1 MEPRFSSQK
10 ITNQKN
16 FSIDISELLSFYE
29 TLAADEKNEQ
39 LLDWALY
46 GLVSQLNIP
55 SDKASDIL
63 QNDLPM
69 RYPYLKSSIEKE
81 ISPGRIKY
89 IDGNDCIV
97 IVQRGKSDEK
107 SLVGNII
114 DKKFA
119 ETNSV
124 PKSVHIFEYSVDFSS
139 GLLNIFY
146 IKTVSDKRIF
156 SDEYNYFEKEIKTLD
171 DFKDFAEGKTDDI
184 TKVQWKEKSVVFG
197 GRKYSDNSDRS
208 LFLEDIAALYQAYN
222 MPFGKE
228 KEKQYRNDYENFINQ
243 KYEELIRNDKKLRK
257 AISSG
262 TVAKSQVLDDIRKKI
277 PYIKPSEQEAH
288 IGFSLDTGINYAGIS
303 DDLLRVSKKDV
314 QFVNPQDKELN
325 ALIDS
330 FTDKIISSAEKIKK
344 QFALEPFL
352 IMRRKFASSKEPGGH
367 RFDDLLQHIEMK
379 NSYQYARYDGLLQGS
394 PTGMILFYTDL
405 TAKLWAL
412 DYKELAPKNYI
423 TGFRTMSEIK
433 VPKLYWA
440 DFVKLSKTRL
450 WFGLR
455 QEGFEIYGNKLL
467 FAPTATRVYAAS
479 SNPLF
484 PGKETK
490 PNFQSAEFLGWWDMH
505 YPKVAEYEPQY
516 HKLNQIQ
523 KWGCIFTVLKEENSR
538 LLDFLFEVPVTR
550 NLNFETW
557 YKNTDSIK
565 IKTDI
570 PFEDRNRHN
579 KKTECLELLSS
590 RDYPLMGQRF
600 FLYGGVSLAS
610 RKDIIGKLS
619 KKQTSYKTAKNKTKK
634 LVEKPASAQKI
645 TSADVSKIK
654 QSGRVAANQRKL
666 ELNYKFEN
674 LNYGNFSAEK
684 RNNEVKL
691 KWEKGT
697 YIILNDIVNT
707 LVSIQEKRQPGYK
720 DENIFGSL
728 SNIEKIIR
736 LEQWAKYLI
745 KSKDIK
751 NSWIYLKMNE
761 PEKKFRCIVEAAAT
775 EQDSD
780 IFYAYLLTDDQKNKL
795 VSDKRKIDVI
805 FSK

>member
-1 MEPRFSSQK
+1 
-10 ITNQKN
+10 
-16 FSIDISELLSFYE
+16 
-29 TLAADEKNEQ
+29 
-39 LLDWALY
+39 
-46 GLVSQLNIP
+46 LNIP
-55 SDKASDIL
+55 SDKAAGIL
-63 QNDLPM
+63 QNNLPM
-69 RYPYLKSSIEKE
+69 RYPYLEDNIKKE
-81 ISPGRIKY
+81 ISPGRLKR

-97 IVQRGKSDEK
+97 IVPRGKSDEK
-107 SLVGNII
+107 SLTGNII
-114 DKKFA
+114 DEKFA
-119 ETNSV
+119 GTNSV

-146 IKTVSDKRIF
+146 SRTVSGKQIF
-156 SDEYNYFEKEIKTLD
+156 SGEYNYFEKEIKTLD
-171 DFKDFAEGKTDDI
+171 DFKDFAGGKIDDI
-184 TKVQWKEKSVVFG
+184 TKIEWKEKSIIFG
-197 GRKYSDNSDRS
+197 GRKYSGNVTRA

-222 MPFGKE
+222 MPVSKE
-228 KEKQYRNDYENFINQ
+228 KEKQYRNDYENFINR
-243 KYEELIRNDKKLRK
+243 KYEELTGNDKKLRK
-257 AISSG
+257 ALSAG
-262 TVAKSQVLDDIRKKI
+262 TIAKSQILGDIRKKI
-277 PYIKPSEQEAH
+277 PYIKLSEQESH
-288 IGFSLDTGINYAGIS
+288 IGFSLDTGVNYAGIS
-303 DDLLRVSKKDV
+303 DDLLKVSKKDA

-330 FTDKIISSAEKIKK
+330 YSDNIISSAEKIKK
-344 QFALEPFL
+344 QFTLEPFL
-352 IMRRKFASSKEPGGH
+352 IIRRKFAASKEPVER

-379 NSYQYARYDGLLQGS
+379 NSYQYSRYDGLLQGTL
-394 PTGMILFYTDL
+394 PGMILFYTDL

-412 DYKELAPKNYI
+412 DYKGLAPKNYI

-455 QEGFEIYGNKLL
+455 QESFEIYGDKLL

-490 PNFQSAEFLGWWDMH
+490 PNFQSAGFLGWWDMH
-505 YPKVAEYEPQY
+505 YPAVAEYEPQY
-516 HKLNQIQ
+516 HKLNQLQ
-523 KWGCIFTVLKEENSR
+523 KWGCIFTVLKEENSH
-538 LLDFLFEVPVTR
+538 LLDFLFQVPVTR

-557 YKNTDSIK
+557 YKNTGYIK
-565 IKTDI
+565 VKTDI
-570 PFEDRNRHN
+570 PFEDRTRHN
-579 KKTECLELLSS
+579 KKTECLELLAS

-619 KKQTSYKTAKNKTKK
+619 KKQTSYKTAKSKTKK
-634 LVEKPASAQKI
+634 PVEKPAAAQKI
-645 TSADVSKIK
+645 TAADVSKIK
-654 QSGRVAANQRKL
+654 QSGRVAVNRTKS

-684 RNNEVKL
+684 RDNGIKL

-697 YIILNDIVNT
+697 YIILNDIVRM

-728 SNIEKIIR
+728 SNIEKVIR
-736 LEQWAKYLI
+736 LEQWAKYLL

-751 NSWIYLKMNE
+751 NSWLYLKIND
-761 PEKKFRCIVEAAAT
+761 PEKEFKCIVKASAT

-795 VSDKRKIDVI
+795 VSGKGQIDII
-805 FSK
+805 FER